1 MTKKHPK
8 QQTPLTPHNI
18 LVDRTQRTGTTQIV
32 EIHWTDAQAIGGDN
46 WATET
51 DINPQAA
58 PSLAI
63 GYITHQNETTISIVS
78 LVNNNHYTHGITIP
92 KGCINWVTTLK

>member
-1 MTKKHPK
+1 MTKKRS
-8 QQTPLTPHNI
+8 QQQNILTPHDI
-18 LVDRTQRTGTTQIV
+18 LVDRTQRTGKTQIV

-46 WATET
+46 WVDET
-51 DINPQAA
+51 NINPQAA
-58 PSLAI
+58 PSITI
-63 GYITHQNETTISIVS
+63 GYITHQNDTTISIVS